1 MGIIVLENP
10 EYCKVGLN
18 NRQEGRQR
26 SDCRESFF
34 YTGCIHKHSLYSTF
48 LSFFLAHLP
57 LIFEGENCKTK
68 ST

>member
-34 YTGCIHKHSLYSTF
+34 YTGCIHAPRGTAAAST
-48 LSFFLAHLP
+48 LS
-57 LIFEGENCKTK
+57 IFAV
-68 ST
+68 